1 MKSIFVRIYGGLVVV
16 IIAIAVLSW
25 SGIQLVNGWR
35 AEVYR
40 EQMSRGTFYLMS
52 LGIARQKTEEEEQRW
67 LQVLGRLMGAELE
80 VRDLASQVLD
90 DAQRQRL
97 SDGHVLMLLDEE
109 QGSADIYYQIHGQQ
123 RVLYTR
129 MSKVSEQQARATA
142 LLILDELAQYPLA
155 EWDQVFERI
164 RKHFGYPLSR
174 VEYNKLRLDREQLQR
189 LQRREVVLA
198 LDESGSRRS
207 SVQVYAPIGNTGTVL
222 VMGPMTLFDQYPIQM
237 FLLIGLVGMSVMA
250 FATYALL
257 RPLQVRLYRLSRA
270 VEQVGK
276 GDLDV
281 RVEVG
286 SADAIGHLANTFNG
300 MTEHIRRL
308 IDSQREM
315 TRAVSHELRT
325 PVARLRFGMEILAD
339 TANESE
345 RQDKLEELDRDIE
358 QLNQLIDEILT
369 FARLE
374 QGTPVLEYELVD
386 VPQLLQRM
394 QSELA
399 QLAGDVG
406 IEIDGATLP
415 SSAELRQAEAEPR
428 YLHRILQNLITNAAR
443 YARSRVVLRY
453 RVDAGG
459 VAVLEVEDDG
469 PGVPE
474 ADRERI
480 FEPFARLDESRQ
492 RQGKSGGYGLGLSI
506 VQRIVEWHGG
516 SIAILDGA
524 EGGALFRVS
533 WPLRHEG
540 QHVLGRL
547 AGRQGS

>member
-16 IIAIAVLSW
+16 IIAIAMISW
-25 SGIQLVNGWR
+25 GGVQLINGWR

-80 VRDLASQVLD
+80 LRDIGAEDLDETQRRRLAS
-90 DAQRQRL
+90 
-97 SDGHVLMLLDEE
+97 GHVLMLLDES
-109 QGSADIYYQIHGQQ
+109 QGAADIYYQVQGQQ

-155 EWDQVFERI
+155 EWDQVFARI
-164 RKHFGYPLSR
+164 RQHFGYPLNR
-174 VEYNKLRLDREQLQR
+174 VDYNKLRLDREQLQR

-222 VMGPMTLFDQYPIQM
+222 VMGPMTLFDQFPIEM
-237 FLLIGLVGMSVMA
+237 FLVIGVIGMSVMA
-250 FATYALL
+250 LTTYGLL
-257 RPLQVRLYRLSRA
+257 RPLQVRLFRLSRA

-276 GDLDV
+276 GDLNV
-281 RVEVG
+281 RVKVG

-339 TANESE
+339 TGNDNE
-345 RQDKLEELDRDIE
+345 RQQKLEELDRDIE

-374 QGTPVLEYELVD
+374 QGTPVLEYEPVD
-386 VPQLLQRM
+386 VPQLLERLQM
-394 QSELA
+394 ELS
-399 QLAGDVG
+399 QLAGD
-406 IEIDGATLP
+406 IDIVID
-415 SSAELRQAEAEPR
+415 SASIPERDDLRMAEAEPR
-428 YLHRILQNLITNAAR
+428 YLHRILQNLVTNAAR
-443 YARSRVVLRY
+443 YARQRVVLRY
-453 RVDAGG
+453 RVEAGDM
-459 VAVLEVEDDG
+459 AVLEVEDDG
-469 PGVPE
+469 PGIPE
-474 ADRERI
+474 QDRERI
-480 FEPFARLDESRQ
+480 FQPFARLDESRQ
-492 RQGKSGGYGLGLSI
+492 RQGQSGGYGLGLSI

-516 SIAILDGA
+516 QISITDGA
-524 EGGALFRVS
+524 LGGALFKVS

-540 QHVLGRL
+540 QHVLGKL
-547 AGRQGS
+547 GSR